1 MSDTAGERSDRWGR
15 PWPPLGAGVAAALT
29 SLYGLVFVVGGAT
42 ARSVLGVGYGLVLV
56 AVAALLWKRHRW
68 GWWGA
73 MAVYGLGALF
83 AMSNILAGDS
93 RFAVAVVVSLLVLL
107 YLLTHY
113 EYFFP
118 NAGVSESDG
127 EDAVG
132 KDNSSIRDSEN
143 AGTDGADDAS
153 ADGTSAEG
161 EDATASE

>member
-1 MSDTAGERSDRWGR
+1 MSDTAGERSNRWGR
-15 PWPPLGAGVAAALT
+15 PWPPLGVGVAAALT

-56 AVAALLWKRHRW
+56 AVAVLLWTRHRW

-73 MAVYGLGALF
+73 MVVYGLGALF

-118 NAGVSESDG
+118 NAGVTQSNSGDADSD
-127 EDAVG
+127 D
-132 KDNSSIRDSEN
+132 SS
-143 AGTDGADDAS
+143 A
-153 ADGTSAEG
+153 
-161 EDATASE
+161 